1 MKSFLKNLIL
11 RMSNDFT
18 LINSRIKKMIDK
30 GQYREA
36 LSLLMEES
44 KNPLFSNNQHLLIN
58 LQIKNLTHFI
68 KQQEESSFINSL
80 SKSQLIDLFLS
91 KKNNLELLEELF
103 KKYLD
108 NFETNDYLKL
118 QNIFLD
124 ERLDNTLKINFL
136 KIFKNYNIDYDFVF
150 LNTMTKSKFRINPK
164 NNFNLDNYGSLFK
177 LAIDLEI
184 IFYKDVAKSNIAKQI
199 INRIYTH
206 FFNDYEKIE
215 YSPVVLFDHIVN
227 FIEHAFNSKYP
238 IDEKFVI
245 WIKNILN

>member
-1 MKSFLKNLIL
+1 
-11 RMSNDFT
+11 MSNDFA
-18 LINSRIKKMIDK
+18 LINNRIKEMIDK
-30 GQYREA
+30 ERYHEA
-36 LSLLMEES
+36 LALLMEES
-44 KNPLFSNNQHLLIN
+44 KNLLFSNDQHLLIN

-68 KQQEESSFINSL
+68 KQKKESLFVNSL

-91 KKNNLELLEELF
+91 KKYNLELLEELF

-108 NFETNDYLKL
+108 NFETCDYLKL
-118 QNIFLD
+118 QNVFLD

-136 KIFKNYNIDYDFVF
+136 KIFKNYSIDYDFDF

-164 NNFNLDNYGSLFK
+164 NNFNLDNYDNLFK
-177 LAIDLEI
+177 LATDLEI
-184 IFYKDVAKSNIAKQI
+184 IFYKDVVKSNIAKQI

-215 YSPVVLFDHIVN
+215 YSPIVLFDHIVS
-227 FIEHAFNSKYP
+227 FIEHAFNSNYP
-238 IDEKFVI
+238 IDKKFVI

>member
-68 KQQEESSFINSL
+68 KQQEESSFISSL

-108 NFETNDYLKL
+108 NFETSDYLKL

-136 KIFKNYNIDYDFVF
+136 KIFKNYNIDYDFDF

-177 LAIDLEI
+177 LATDLEI

-215 YSPVVLFDHIVN
+215 YSPIVLFDHIVN

-238 IDEKFVI
+238 IDEKFAI

>member
-1 MKSFLKNLIL
+1 MKSFLKKLIL

-18 LINSRIKKMIDK
+18 LISNRIKKMIDK

-136 KIFKNYNIDYDFVF
+136 KIFKNYNIDYDFDF

-177 LAIDLEI
+177 LATDLEI

-215 YSPVVLFDHIVN
+215 YSPIVLFDHIVN

-238 IDEKFVI
+238 IDEKFAI